1 MTAFLS
7 HCQFCLLS
15 STVNPRPLFS
25 FTRSCKWH
33 WSPRLEQ
40 VYICVWYI
48 HLSVIYIICMT
59 SLWDMVIRFI
69 SLVCIL
75 SWEIY
80 LSHSFW
86 IILKKWFHWLEF
98 KILCVQIVY
107 PLLPLLHPAESTNT
121 WMIVKGRL
129 SEDPE
134 SWQASTWE
142 GLGKCKGV
150 KVSLNHG

>member
-1 MTAFLS
+1 MGWNYGDIDKIAFSVCKSITSSHWLPSWVTANFACFL
-7 HCQFCLLS
+7 QLWIL
-15 STVNPRPLFS
+15 PLFS

-75 SWEIY
+75 SWELY
-80 LSHSFW
+80 LSQSFW
-86 IILKKWFHWLEF
+86 IVLKKWFHWLEF

-107 PLLPLLHPAESTNT
+107 PLLPLLHPAESTLG
-121 WMIVKGRL
+121 WLWK
-129 SEDPE
+129 ED
-134 SWQASTWE
+134 
-142 GLGKCKGV
+142 
-150 KVSLNHG
+150 